1 MVRILMIGHGAI
13 ASYVA
18 ADLKTRNDIEPVGVL
33 CRRGRETAALKAL
46 GDDFPPL
53 AALPDPAGID
63 LVLDCA
69 GHAALD
75 QHGAAVLGAGIDLMT
90 VSTGALADDALA
102 TRLEEAAVAG
112 KARLHLVPGAIGG
125 IDALSAAKAG
135 GLDAVTYRGRKPPA
149 GWKGSPA
156 ETGLDLDRLEAPA
169 THFSGS
175 ARDAARLYPKN
186 ANVAATI
193 ALAGLGFDATQVELI
208 ADPGLHHNVHE
219 IHASGAFGRL
229 DLTLEGNPL
238 PGNPRSSALTAMSM
252 ARAVR
257 RLLDPIRL

>member
-18 ADLKTRNDIEPVGVL
+18 ADLRTHDAVRPVGVL
-33 CRRGRETAALKAL
+33 CRPGREAAARRAL
-46 GDDFPPL
+46 GEDYTPL
-53 AALPDPAGID
+53 AALPDPATID

-69 GHAALD
+69 GHNALA
-75 QHGAAVLGAGIDLMT
+75 QHGVSVLRAGIDLMT
-90 VSTGALADDALA
+90 VSTGALADEALA
-102 TRLEEAAVAG
+102 TGLEEAARAG
-112 KARLHLVPGAIGG
+112 KACLHLVPGAIGG

-156 ETGLDLDRLEAPA
+156 EKHFDLDRLDAPT
-169 THFSGS
+169 THFNGS

-208 ADPGLHHNVHE
+208 AEPGLHQNVHE
-219 IHASGAFGRL
+219 IRASGAFGRL
-229 DLTLEGNPL
+229 ALTLEGDPL

-257 RLLDPIRL
+257 RLLDPVRL